1 MSESV
6 ENTVV
11 GHMCYQF
18 ANEVECM
25 SQVRV
30 NPETGEFDASQAF
43 SDMLDFT
50 EGDTAQPESEF
61 LLIGANRLA
70 VARLED
76 PSAKADGDHVNAL
89 LLRVVD
95 LKAFKDAVDQVHA
108 GVHGILKQP
117 MAATVT
123 QSPAVERPVQ
133 RPRP

>member
-11 GHMCYQF
+11 GYMCYQF

-61 LLIGANRLA
+61 LLSL
-70 VARLED
+70 
-76 PSAKADGDHVNAL
+76 
-89 LLRVVD
+89 
-95 LKAFKDAVDQVHA
+95 
-108 GVHGILKQP
+108 GIRILVWNEPEMKI
-117 MAATVT
+117 ATL
-123 QSPAVERPVQ
+123 
-133 RPRP
+133 